1 MFLDNKVRD
10 FKNSI
15 LLIVGNSITALGN
28 IMLSNAL
35 NLWII
40 QVSGKTKTLGIVA
53 SIGLIPTLI
62 FTIFGGIISDSFD
75 KKKIVVFCDL
85 VSGCLCCIMSIII
98 DESYLNIYY
107 IVAFRFLLSVVSSM
121 FKPAITTLPAY
132 AISEKNRIKFNSYF
146 NISNQ
151 IFQIITPLISG
162 VLIGLGFSIK
172 LVLLIDGITFLL
184 SSISEVF
191 ITYDNNIKQNNR
203 KKINIYE
210 KFISALKYIFSNRYL
225 TCIISLASIINIFI
239 AGYNMFLPY
248 YASVFGKSYYGYLL
262 TVEAIGGIIGALSLQ
277 IDRLGFDKDNMEINL
292 FISGLLFNLFFVT
305 NNIVILY
312 LTVFVFGIFLNR
324 FNIRFFTYLQNN
336 VDKKYIG
343 RVISTTTVI
352 ALFLMPVG
360 QMLFSSLIDL
370 LGMITF
376 AIVGFFICFSYI
388 LYRLIIKFYVK

>member
-1 MFLDNKVRD
+1 MNKIKD
-10 FKNSI
+10 LKNSI
-15 LLIVGNSITALGN
+15 LLIAGNSVTTLGN

-40 QVSGKTKTLGIVA
+40 QVSGKTKTLGIIA

-62 FTIFGGIISDSFD
+62 FTIFGGIISDSFN
-75 KKKIVVFCDL
+75 KKKIVVLCDL
-85 VSGCLCCIMSIII
+85 ISGFLCCLMASVIN
-98 DESYLNIYY
+98 ESYLNIYY
-107 IVAFRFLLSVVSSM
+107 IVFFRFSLSIVSSI

-162 VLIGLGFSIK
+162 ILIGLGFSIK
-172 LVLLIDGITFLL
+172 LVLVLDGITFLA
-184 SSISEVF
+184 SAFSEFF
-191 ITYDNNIKQNNR
+191 ITYEDSVKPNNR
-203 KKINIYE
+203 KKISIYE
-210 KFISALKYIFSNRYL
+210 KFTSALKYICSDRYL
-225 TCIISLASIINIFI
+225 TCIIILASIINLFI

-262 TVEAIGGIIGALSLQ
+262 AIESIGGIIGSLSLQ
-277 IDRLGFDKDNMEINL
+277 VDRLNYDNNNMGINL
-292 FISGLLFNLFFVT
+292 FISGLLFNLFFIT
-305 NNIVILY
+305 SDTIVLY
-312 LTVFVFGIFLNR
+312 IIVFVFGIFLSR

-360 QMLFSSLIDL
+360 QMLFSNLIDV
-370 LGMITF
+370 LGMVTF
-376 AIVGFFICFSYI
+376 AIIGLFICLSYI
-388 LYRLIIKFYVK
+388 LYEFIVKFYVK

>member
-1 MFLDNKVRD
+1 MSKVKD
-10 FKNSI
+10 LKNSI
-15 LLIVGNSITALGN
+15 LLIAGNSVTTLGN

-40 QVSGKTKTLGIVA
+40 QVSGKTKTLGIIA

-62 FTIFGGIISDSFD
+62 FTIFGGIISDSLN

-85 VSGCLCCIMSIII
+85 ISGLLCCLMVFIIN
-98 DESYLNIYY
+98 ESYLNIYY
-107 IVAFRFLLSVVSSM
+107 IVFFRLSLSIVSSI
-121 FKPAITTLPAY
+121 FKPAIRALPAY
-132 AISEKNRIKFNSYF
+132 AISEENRVKFNSYF

-162 VLIGLGFSIK
+162 ILIGLGFSIK
-172 LVLLIDGITFLL
+172 LVLILDGITFLI
-184 SSISEVF
+184 SAFSEVF
-191 ITYDNNIKQNNR
+191 IIYEDSVKLNNR
-203 KKINIYE
+203 KKISIYE
-210 KFISALKYIFSNRYL
+210 KFTSALKYVYSDRYL
-225 TCIISLASIINIFI
+225 TCIIILASIINLFI

-262 TVEAIGGIIGALSLQ
+262 AIESIGGIIGSLSLQ
-277 IDRLGFDKDNMEINL
+277 LDRLNFDNKNMGINL
-292 FISGLLFNLFFVT
+292 LIGGLLFNLFFIT
-305 NNIVILY
+305 SNTIVLY
-312 LTVFVFGIFLNR
+312 VIVFVFGIFLSR
-324 FNIRFFTYLQNN
+324 FNVKFFTYLQNN

-360 QMLFSSLIDL
+360 QILFSNLIDV

-376 AIVGFFICFSYI
+376 AIIGFFICLSYI
-388 LYRLIIKFYVK
+388 LYEFVVKFYVK